1 VAQRRLD
8 VNQSAAAED
17 LTGRVLVVDD
27 DEDSRRLLAHLLE
40 RKGYSV
46 VLADGG
52 PAAISTL
59 ETVEVDVVVLDV
71 MMPIMDGFAVCREL
85 KKSPDTASVPV
96 ILLTA
101 RDDMETRATGMKLGV
116 SDFLAKPVNKE
127 ELYVRIRTQL
137 EGRQRARDLEKAQR
151 RVDSIR

>member
-1 VAQRRLD
+1 MNRQAAVDD
-8 VNQSAAAED
+8 V
-17 LTGRVLVVDD
+17 TGRVMVVDD

-59 ETVEVDVVVLDV
+59 ESTEVDVVVLDV

-85 KKSPDTASVPV
+85 KKSQATASVPV

-127 ELYVRIRTQL
+127 ELYARIRTQL

-151 RVDSIR
+151 RVETL

>member
-1 VAQRRLD
+1 M
-8 VNQSAAAED
+8 
-17 LTGRVLVVDD
+17 TGRVLVVDD

-59 ETVEVDVVVLDV
+59 EKTEVDVVVLDV
-71 MMPIMDGFAVCREL
+71 MMPVMDGFAVCREL
-85 KKSPDTASVPV
+85 KKSQTTASVPV

-127 ELYVRIRTQL
+127 DLYARIRTQL
-137 EGRQRARDLEKAQR
+137 EGRQRARELEKAQK
-151 RVDSIR
+151 RVESL

>member
-1 VAQRRLD
+1 MN
-8 VNQSAAAED
+8 VNDSATTEEIA
-17 LTGRVLVVDD
+17 GRVLVVDD
-27 DEDSRRLLAHLLE
+27 DEDSRHLLAHLLE

-52 PAAISTL
+52 AAAIATL
-59 ETVEVDVVVLDV
+59 AQQEVDVVVLDV
-71 MMPIMDGFAVCREL
+71 MMPVMDGFAVCREL
-85 KKSPDTASVPV
+85 KKVPATASVPV

-127 ELYVRIRTQL
+127 ELYARVRTQIQ
-137 EGRQRARDLEKAQR
+137 GRLRARQLEQAQKR
-151 RVDSIR
+151 AESIG

>member
-1 VAQRRLD
+1 MNVNESETTDVA
-8 VNQSAAAED
+8 
-17 LTGRVLVVDD
+17 GRVLVVDD

-40 RKGYSV
+40 RKGYAV

-52 PAAISTL
+52 ASAISTL
-59 ETVEVDVVVLDV
+59 AKEEVDVVVLDV

-85 KKSPDTASVPV
+85 KKSPGTASVPV

-127 ELYVRIRTQL
+127 ELYVRVRTQL
-137 EGRQRARDLEKAQR
+137 EGRQRARELEKAQR
-151 RVDSIR
+151 RADSMS

>member
-1 VAQRRLD
+1 M
-8 VNQSAAAED
+8 
-17 LTGRVLVVDD
+17 TGRVLVVDD
-27 DEDSRRLLAHLLE
+27 DEDSRRLLAYLLE

-52 PAAISTL
+52 PAAISAL
-59 ETVEVDVVVLDV
+59 DQAEVDVVVLDV
-71 MMPIMDGFAVCREL
+71 MMPVMDGFAVCREL
-85 KKSPDTASVPV
+85 KKSPSTASIPV

-127 ELYVRIRTQL
+127 ELYVRVRTQL
-137 EGRQRARDLEKAQR
+137 EGRQRARELEKAQK
-151 RVDSIR
+151 RVESL